1 MYHACYA
8 LPKVGAAGW
17 LHPILGGEGQSYAA
31 ICTGSGAIFGGNRA
45 RNASSRGGVQKVTQ
59 DEWRV
64 ASGTHATRLN
74 QAPIADGQ
82 PMYG

>member
-1 MYHACYA
+1 MATSNIGGR
-8 LPKVGAAGW
+8 GAVLCG
-17 LHPILGGEGQSYAA
+17 HMHRIRSNFRRQEGEE
-31 ICTGSGAIFGGNRA
+31 CELA
-45 RNASSRGGVQKVTQ
+45 RRCAKVTQ